1 MKKTGVFF
9 LFGGTEVERDIQRE
23 REREREREGGK
34 VGAGLLLPWC
44 YAAVAPVMLL
54 QLLLGNSD
62 GCCHVD

>member
-1 MKKTGVFF
+1 MYTTLSHWMLDDKKRERG
-9 LFGGTEVERDIQRE
+9 VERHRGSVRE
-23 REREREREGGK
+23 RGEG
-34 VGAGLLLPWC
+34 VGVGLLLPWC